1 MNEVY
6 LDSVSIV
13 TPTYNSENFISETI
27 QSILNQSYT
36 NFELIVIDDCSKDNT
51 VEIVKTFSEKDSR
64 FNLIQLELNS
74 GAAVARNIGLENSK
88 GRFIAFCDCDDIWF
102 ENKLEYQIRF
112 MLEKSIPISFT
123 SYQLINEKG
132 VSMNKV
138 INAID
143 KITYLEY
150 LKNTIIGMSTAM
162 IDTSLVKEFRF
173 ENIRTRQDTMLWITL
188 LKRGHVAYGIKEVLV
203 KYTVR
208 SNSISA
214 NKFKAASKVWDLYY
228 NMEKMGLFKS
238 SYYFIFYVLNAIK
251 KRL

>member
-1 MNEVY
+1 MD
-6 LDSVSIV
+6 LVSII
-13 TPTYNSENFISETI
+13 TPVYNSDKFISETI

-36 NFELIVIDDCSKDNT
+36 NFELIVIDDYSKDNT

-64 FNLIQLELNS
+64 VKLIQLELNS
-74 GAAVARNIGLENSK
+74 GAAGARNIGLENSK

-102 ENKLEYQIRF
+102 ENKLEYQIHF

-132 VSMNKV
+132 ESMNKV

-150 LKNTIIGMSTAM
+150 LKNTIIGMSTSI
-162 IDTSLVKEFRF
+162 IDTSLVKEIRF

-188 LKRGHVAYGIKEVLV
+188 LKRGYVAYGIKEVLV

-238 SYYFIFYVLNAIK
+238 SYYFLFYAFNAIK